1 MDEDVEKGETDEDDV
16 EEEVEVIP
24 DEEVETVENQPELED
39 VVVSELLTAELLLW
53 KKIKSILSLN

>member
-24 DEEVETVENQPELED
+24 DEKVETVENQSELED
-39 VVVSELLTAELLLW
+39 VVVSDLLTAELLLW
-53 KKIKSILSLN
+53 KRMKSIS

>member
-24 DEEVETVENQPELED
+24 DEKVETVENQPELED
-39 VVVSELLTAELLLW
+39 VVVSGLLTAELLLC
-53 KKIKSILSLN
+53 KRIKSIS

>member
-24 DEEVETVENQPELED
+24 DEKVETVENQPELED
-39 VVVSELLTAELLLW
+39 VVVSDLLTAELLLW
-53 KKIKSILSLN
+53 KRMKSIS

>member
-1 MDEDVEKGETDEDDV
+1 MEKGETDEDDV

-39 VVVSELLTAELLLW
+39 VVVSDLLTAELLLW
-53 KKIKSILSLN
+53 KRIKSIS

>member
-24 DEEVETVENQPELED
+24 DEKVETVENQPELED
-39 VVVSELLTAELLLW
+39 VVVSCLLTAELLLW
-53 KKIKSILSLN
+53 KRINSIS

>member
-39 VVVSELLTAELLLW
+39 VVVSDLLTAELLLW
-53 KKIKSILSLN
+53 KRIKSIS

>member
-24 DEEVETVENQPELED
+24 DEKVETVENQPELED
-39 VVVSELLTAELLLW
+39 VVVSDLLTAELLLW
-53 KKIKSILSLN
+53 KRIKSIS

>member
-39 VVVSELLTAELLLW
+39 VVVSDLLTAELLLW
-53 KKIKSILSLN
+53 KRIKSIP